1 MFKNLGIHQAILK
14 LHFKQLYRKLGR
26 KKFSR
31 SEPAPVL
38 FVLKIYHIIDIHGI
52 FIVSGKGVMV
62 DA

>member
-1 MFKNLGIHQAILK
+1 MFKTLGIHQAILK
-14 LHFKQLYRKLGR
+14 LHFKSYRKLGR

-31 SEPAPVL
+31 SELAPVL

-52 FIVSGKGVMV
+52 FIVSGKGVIV